1 MFSGQY
7 PEMIAPQLT
16 GRLLAVLDGNSNIQK
31 LIKQCDGEGPKHNA
45 LVPTYHCMHTPG
57 GPLKFS
63 LEGHPFA
70 VFAFRL
76 TSDYRYIVS
85 VSNKFITWDVSTSD
99 LCRQVHPQVEG
110 LMMDLEISPDSRYI
124 AAYTNNSQTILLNA
138 LVSEFIIIDN
148 PLGPNE
154 TIQGLVLLDTNL
166 IIYGQFAWSIFNLAG
181 KETRFNKIF
190 HNDPILAIQMIDID
204 NYSIIHWSGDPKIL
218 SMSMATHKEG
228 GTSAVLEFHSGI
240 ALNEEQTKA
249 WVCSIPD
256 SNDLVMWEFR
266 HGNWYEDKVYE
277 PTNPHPLIQVKLS
290 YDEEFV
296 MGTFI
301 NGFQL
306 WRSGKTLAKG
316 SSVQL
321 WRRGANQ
328 RHASMKHINT
338 FLLPHGIRNVSKRMN
353 KSNNCVLSA
362 NNRYAIA
369 GIRKV
374 LYIWDVKTAELVKS
388 LDAHFARIIDVQ
400 PLTVGNWNTVVT
412 SSIDRTVKVWN
423 INYIFEK
430 IHHIDRHELPIDA
443 VSLSTNKGIA
453 VTVTRG
459 CLGIWNLLTGKL
471 KRKLCDSTL
480 GAICTHAVVT
490 AAGKHIISAES
501 GFVLY
506 WDLNKEKVIFREE
519 QKNILQVMLYAE
531 ESKSAVVSRLGVAPN
546 VKAMCITRTFP
557 EGTVLSNFEFPYRNF
572 KDVVLSPDEKLFIA
586 YGSDKFKDTLY
597 AFDVE
602 TGENLHKFLV
612 KYQNFKEVSKIVSIP
627 DKPGQ
632 IALIDADKAN
642 LIDVAKKAYVKSIPN
657 WGGACDTRG
666 RYGLYAPPKG
676 GLDLLDLRTGAVKL
690 QLIPKIAEGIFNV
703 ICKFNATNE
712 YVIYYHSG
720 RKTLRVFNAKEGN
733 MIANYRVPSD
743 LTSIETTTDGNS
755 VVLGMVDGNL
765 TVLTIVDPNNT
776 KKDMKE
782 YLENLPSRKCKKE
795 EPVEVRK

>member
-1 MFSGQY
+1 
-7 PEMIAPQLT
+7 MIAPQLT
-16 GRLLAVLDGNSNIQK
+16 GRLLAVLDRNSNIQK
-31 LIKQCDGEGPKHNA
+31 LIKQCDEEGPKHNA

-148 PLGPNE
+148 PLGQNE
-154 TIQGLVLLDTNL
+154 SIQGLVLLDTNL
-166 IIYGQFAWSIFNLAG
+166 IIYGQYAWSIFNMSG

-190 HNDPILAIQMIDID
+190 HNDPILAIQMVSTETF
-204 NYSIIHWSGDPKIL
+204 SIIHWSGDTKNPR
-218 SMSMATHKEG
+218 MSLATHKEDG
-228 GTSAVLEFHSGI
+228 VSAVLEFHSGI
-240 ALNEEQTKA
+240 ALNDEQTKA

-256 SNDLVMWEFR
+256 NNDLVMWEFK
-266 HGNWYEDKVYE
+266 HGNWYEQKVYE
-277 PTNPHPLIQVKLS
+277 TNPYPLIQIKLS
-290 YDEEFV
+290 PNEEFV

-306 WRSGKTLAKG
+306 WKTGKTMFEVVENARNSG
-316 SSVQL
+316 STRQR
-321 WRRGANQ
+321 WNRGANRQ
-328 RHASMKHINT
+328 LLGMKHVNT
-338 FLLPHGIRNVSKRMN
+338 FFLPHGIRNVSKKMN
-353 KSNNCVLSA
+353 KSNNLVLSA
-362 NNRYAIA
+362 NNKYAIA

-374 LYIWDVKTAELVKS
+374 LYIWDVKTADLVKY

-430 IHHIDRHELPIDA
+430 THHIDRHELPIDS
-443 VSLSTNKGIA
+443 VSLCTAKGIA

-459 CLGIWNLLTGKL
+459 CIGIWDLLTGKL
-471 KRKLCDSTL
+471 KSKMADSAL
-480 GAICTHAVVT
+480 GAIITHAIVT
-490 AAGKHIISAES
+490 SDGKYIISAES

-506 WDLNKEKVIFREE
+506 WDLSKEKVIYREE
-519 QKNILQVMLYAE
+519 QKNILQVMLYE
-531 ESKSAVVSRLGVAPN
+531 NETKSAVVSRLGVAPN
-546 VKAMCITRTFP
+546 VKALCITRTFP
-557 EGTVLSNFEFPYRNF
+557 EGEVGCNFEFAYKNF
-572 KDVVLSPDEKLFIA
+572 KNIILSPDEKMFVA
-586 YGSDKFKDTLY
+586 YGSEKFKDTLY
-597 AFDVE
+597 AFDAE

-612 KYQNFKEVSKIVSIP
+612 KYQNFKDVSKIVPIP

-632 IALIDADKAN
+632 VALIDQDKAN

-676 GLDLLDLRTGAVKL
+676 GLDLLDLRTGTVKL

-765 TVLTIVDPNNT
+765 TVLTIADPNNT

-782 YLENLPSRKCKKE
+782 YLEQLPSRQCEKDVSEDAGK
-795 EPVEVRK
+795 